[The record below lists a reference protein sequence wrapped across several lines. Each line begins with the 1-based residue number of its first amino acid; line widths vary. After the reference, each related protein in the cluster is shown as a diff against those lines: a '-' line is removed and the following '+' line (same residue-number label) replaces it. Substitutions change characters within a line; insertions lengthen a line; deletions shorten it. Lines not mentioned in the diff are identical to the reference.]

1 MSRRI
6 IFIGAAGEMCRLAIE
21 RFAKAKGDWELVLC
35 DIRPELLSNLVEK
48 LPQGLATTQHLDLYD
63 KQKLQAVVNGADL
76 VVLGAGPYIRTS
88 APVIEAC
95 LEAKV
100 PYLDFDD
107 DVESTEH
114 ALSLHEKAKEAGIPI
129 YVGCG
134 ASPGMANVLV
144 VDAANELDTV
154 ENIDCC
160 WMVGDERPGIGR
172 AVLEHFLH
180 ITAGDCLTWENG
192 KRVNHETFVE
202 TGTAPMGGGLG
213 EI

>member
-1 MSRRI
+1 
-6 IFIGAAGEMCRLAIE
+6 
-21 RFAKAKGDWELVLC
+21 
-35 DIRPELLSNLVEK
+35 
-48 LPQGLATTQHLDLYD
+48 
-63 KQKLQAVVNGADL
+63 
-76 VVLGAGPYIRTS
+76 
-88 APVIEAC
+88 
-95 LEAKV
+95 
-100 PYLDFDD
+100 
-107 DVESTEH
+107 
-114 ALSLHEKAKEAGIPI
+114 
-129 YVGCG
+129 
-134 ASPGMANVLV
+134 MANVLV

-213 EI
+213 EILMYETAHPEPVTFATQYPTAQRIRCLGGFTPCPI